1 MSDHDIQIPGAFGAS
16 SAATDH
22 HHDAF
27 VLFLF
32 LFCFFGLFGPS
43 FVSCIVVFIGDLW
56 LGLSRERERE
66 RLTDSLCVR

>member
-32 LFCFFGLFGPS
+32 LFLFCFFGLFGPC
-43 FVSCIVVFIGDLW
+43 FVSCIVVVFIGDLW
-56 LGLSRERERE
+56 LGLERE
-66 RLTDSLCVR
+66 TDSLCVR